1 MHSKVPDGAGKSTL
15 VNYLMNNYN
24 MKMIHSSSDTKNDLE
39 YHVDLLSKDN
49 VVLDR
54 ANLGEIVYP
63 AIYNRKPKMN
73 WSEQI
78 DFMNLCDEK
87 NVIYII
93 FYASDFNTLKDRL
106 FKRGDTQQVLD
117 NAEKINLAFRLLAE
131 EFSELYDNVFALDI
145 SKENDQIKFF
155 ESCQNYMIN
164 K

>member
-1 MHSKVPDGAGKSTL
+1 
-15 VNYLMNNYN
+15 MNNYN
-24 MKMIHSSSDTKNDLE
+24 MKMIHSSSSTKNDLK

-93 FYASDFNTLKDRL
+93 FYASDFNTLNS
-106 FKRGDTQQVLD
+106 FP
-117 NAEKINLAFRLLAE
+117 NI
-131 EFSELYDNVFALDI
+131 
-145 SKENDQIKFF
+145 
-155 ESCQNYMIN
+155 
-164 K
+164 

>member
-1 MHSKVPDGAGKSTL
+1 
-15 VNYLMNNYN
+15 
-24 MKMIHSSSDTKNDLE
+24 
-39 YHVDLLSKDN
+39 
-49 VVLDR
+49 
-54 ANLGEIVYP
+54 
-63 AIYNRKPKMN
+63 MN

-78 DFMNLCDEK
+78 DFMNLCMEK

-145 SKENDQIKFF
+145 SKEDDQIKFF
-155 ESCQNYMIN
+155 ESCKNYMIN